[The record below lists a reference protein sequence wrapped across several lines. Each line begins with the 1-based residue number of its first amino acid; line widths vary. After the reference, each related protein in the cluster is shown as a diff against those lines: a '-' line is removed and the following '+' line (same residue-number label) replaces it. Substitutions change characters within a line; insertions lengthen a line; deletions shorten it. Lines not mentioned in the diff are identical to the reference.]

1 MPRPRGGAPPK
12 ARDGQSATNVGRP
25 LAAGVGP
32 HERILGSRSTAYEL
46 WTPLRTL
53 VVPEVGLSRLQRL
66 WGSKVDSAAHA
77 RFSAFI
83 SQAEAFYLSAEGMP
97 AESRPLVA
105 YYFALNLAKAF
116 LTCADPPVTTGKVFH
131 GLSDDFDRK
140 SRYWF
145 IHERTK
151 VTTKGAFRDLARRT
165 GLGYCYARN
174 HSLAIQKL
182 APYLAETADVYE
194 DSVGEPPR
202 LVPLESVEVWS
213 GGGHVWL
220 RVEVDRG
227 ELRRRSLG
235 PQSLPERAKLFGSR
249 FKLVRSERPTASY
262 ESDPLAYGGRQILT
276 KADELRERFDHA
288 LIHSNRGIAGARHLV
303 VISDKTELLS
313 QEAVTFAVFHH
324 LSSMVRYRP
333 EQVAK
338 LSAQKWFFLFSTWG
352 PRAMENFLLSLT
364 SRILREEVRIQ

>member
-1 MPRPRGGAPPK
+1 M
-12 ARDGQSATNVGRP
+12 
-25 LAAGVGP
+25 
-32 HERILGSRSTAYEL
+32 
-46 WTPLRTL
+46 
-53 VVPEVGLSRLQRL
+53 
-66 WGSKVDSAAHA
+66 
-77 RFSAFI
+77 
-83 SQAEAFYLSAEGMP
+83 SAEGMP

-116 LTCADPPVTTGKVFH
+116 LTCADPAVTAGKVFH

-140 SRYWF
+140 TKYWF

-165 GLGYCYARN
+165 GLGYCYTRN

-182 APYLAETADVYE
+182 APYLAETADIYE

-202 LVPLESVEVWS
+202 LVPLNSIEVWS
-213 GGGHVWL
+213 TGSNVWL
-220 RVEVDRG
+220 RIEVDRG
-227 ELRRRSLG
+227 ELSRRSLG
-235 PQSLPERAKLFGSR
+235 PQSLPEKAKVFGSR
-249 FKLVRSERPTASY
+249 FKLVQSDRPTASY
-262 ESDPLAYGGRQILT
+262 ESEPLAYGGRQILT
-276 KADELRERFDHA
+276 KADELRECFDHA

-338 LSAQKWFFLFSTWG
+338 LADQKWFFLFSTWL
-352 PRAMENFLLSLT
+352 PRAMENYLLALT